1 MIPMTAPVTA
11 VIERETTLD
20 HLARDI
26 EREICG
32 IDNAAHEAQVARED
46 IGLVGDEVA
55 MRRAGVDTGYAFG
68 LDAAIRWLEER
79 GILRGHRRS
88 TACPASA
95 RRCRFPWNL
104 GRDRLTLKRLG
115 GN

>member
-55 MRRAGVDTGYAFG
+55 MRRAGVDTGMRSGSMPRSDGWRSEGFCGVIVGAPPAPLAPG
-68 LDAAIRWLEER
+68 AVGSHGTWA
-79 GILRGHRRS
+79 GIG
-88 TACPASA
+88 
-95 RRCRFPWNL
+95 
-104 GRDRLTLKRLG
+104 
-115 GN
+115 

>member
-79 GILRGHRRS
+79 GILRVIVG
-88 TACPASA
+88 APPAPLAPGAVGSH
-95 RRCRFPWNL
+95 
-104 GRDRLTLKRLG
+104 
-115 GN
+115 